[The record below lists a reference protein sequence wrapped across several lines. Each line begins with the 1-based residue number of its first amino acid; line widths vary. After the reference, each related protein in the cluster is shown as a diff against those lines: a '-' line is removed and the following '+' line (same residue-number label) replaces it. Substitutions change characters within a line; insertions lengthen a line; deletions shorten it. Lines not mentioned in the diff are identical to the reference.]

1 MYFYGPMA
9 ILLFCDLLMFIHTS
23 KILFEKEKI
32 GQEYLKDTES
42 SGSRKY
48 HKQK

>member
-9 ILLFCDLLMFIHTS
+9 ILLFSDLLMFIHTL
-23 KILFEKEKI
+23 KILFVREKI
-32 GQEYLKDTES
+32 GQEYLNETKS

-48 HKQK
+48 HKKK

>member
-9 ILLFCDLLMFIHTS
+9 ILLFSDLLMFLHIS

-32 GQEYLKDTES
+32 GQEHLKETEN